1 MAPRLADDLLVCAD
15 CLGPIHY
22 VDELSMYFHND
33 PIGKPELQTVARTI
47 MAKAPVQENLTQ
59 EPPISYRHAVD

>member
-1 MAPRLADDLLVCAD
+1 MAPRLADDLLICAD

-33 PIGKPELQTVARTI
+33 PVGKPELQTVARTI
-47 MAKAPVQENLTQ
+47 VAKIPVQETSPQDTL
-59 EPPISYRHAVD
+59 